1 MSSGRSIELP
11 ELAPHADHT
20 PTHVISV
27 SPEGTQD
34 VEKAGDASDKDKSR
48 SAAGRTRSVT
58 YFMLRYASHPAVR
71 RALCLVL
78 LFTASE
84 AFPFLGMAILHGSIP
99 LESSRD
105 VARASAI
112 GASIVAALYVLMA
125 VLMKLA
131 LPSCALNQAGLVILA
146 VETAVCLM
154 ASCFTSA
161 LGTVV
166 DHQGTAGGGELRT
179 LVLDI
184 LVASMIGM
192 FISVLS
198 PVVFLPLVGMGIG
211 LTRTE
216 KDEAEGT
223 LDTAERP

>member
-20 PTHVISV
+20 PSRVISV
-27 SPEGTQD
+27 SPEDTQD
-34 VEKAGDASDKDKSR
+34 VEKAGDKDNDQSPR
-48 SAAGRTRSVT
+48 SAAGRTRSAT
-58 YFMLRYASHPAVR
+58 HFLHYASQPAVR
-71 RALCLVL
+71 RVVCLIL

-84 AFPFLGMAILHGSIP
+84 GFPFLGMAILHGSIA
-99 LESSRD
+99 LESGRD

-131 LPSCALNQAGLVILA
+131 PPSCALNQAGLVILA
-146 VETAVCLM
+146 VETAICLM

-166 DHQGTAGGGELRT
+166 DLWGTAGGGELRT

-198 PVVFLPLVGMGIG
+198 PVVFLPLVGMGIA

-216 KDEAEGT
+216 KDEPEGT
-223 LDTAERP
+223 LDTAEPP